1 MPVSECV
8 TTQKF
13 FYKFLSL
20 RVRPILAKKYG
31 VIEKVG
37 HGCVGYQW
45 VRIAWIVSGDA
56 QADRQIEVK
65 VSKLVL
71 LLFAT

>member
-1 MPVSECV
+1 M
-8 TTQKF
+8 
-13 FYKFLSL
+13 
-20 RVRPILAKKYG
+20 AKKYG